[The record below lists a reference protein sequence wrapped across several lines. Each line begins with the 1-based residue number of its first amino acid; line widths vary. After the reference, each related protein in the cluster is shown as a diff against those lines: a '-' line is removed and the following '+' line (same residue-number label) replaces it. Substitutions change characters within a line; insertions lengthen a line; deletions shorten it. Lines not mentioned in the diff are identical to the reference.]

1 MNIANLAVQIHK
13 LSDNSLWEGVE
24 IAHDMGVSAMTFFGM
39 PRPYTPGEPTVAFL
53 WDELDRP
60 TRNAVERLRSKFD
73 GAVIHAPF
81 VQTPLVSPNPHIERE
96 SRRQLLM
103 SVRAAGALGLEA
115 VTVHAGLPTG
125 MTQEE
130 FDPRLVEFLQ
140 ILGEEAERA
149 GTKIGLENWR
159 YPATP
164 EDHIRLL
171 EAVDHPAVGA
181 TLDVGHICYWFEN
194 EGITAL
200 TDETA
205 VANYQARLHTL
216 IDQIGPHIVH
226 VHLHDVHPNPLRD
239 HRQVGT
245 GMIDFAPV
253 VQQLVKYGFDGVMLF
268 ELGEAD
274 QRQAQAESVRLLV
287 EAMRHVNEPTG

>member
-1 MNIANLAVQIHK
+1 MNITNLAVQIHK
-13 LSDNSLWEGVE
+13 LSDISLWEGVE

-39 PRPYTPGEPTVAFL
+39 PRPYISGEPTVAFL

-60 TRNAVERLRSKFD
+60 TRKAVEQLRSKFD
-73 GAVIHAPF
+73 RAVIHAPF

-96 SRRQLLM
+96 SRRQMLM

-130 FDPRLVEFLQ
+130 FDPRLIEFLQ
-140 ILGEEAERA
+140 ILGDEAERA

-171 EAVDHPAVGA
+171 TAVDHPAVGA
-181 TLDVGHICYWFEN
+181 TLDVGHVCYWFEN
-194 EGITAL
+194 EGTTAL
-200 TDETA
+200 ADSDA
-205 VANYQARLHTL
+205 IKQYQARLHQL
-216 IDQIGPHIVH
+216 IDKIGPYIVH
-226 VHLHDVHPNPLRD
+226 VHLHDVHANPLRD

-245 GMIDFAPV
+245 GIIDFAPV
-253 VQQLVKYGFDGVMLF
+253 MEQLLNYSFDGVMLF
-268 ELGEAD
+268 ELAEAD
-274 QRQAQAESVRLLV
+274 QQQAQAASVRLLV
-287 EAMRHVNEPTG
+287 EAMA